1 MVLPDPAILIVT
13 DRTQCA
19 EPLESRALSL
29 FRGGC
34 RWLSLR
40 EKDLEPAERRTLLKR
55 LAAIAEPFGATV
67 GIHDDL
73 DAALAGNAPL
83 HLPSASDM
91 QAARRAL
98 GDRRLLG
105 KSCHSEADIAAA
117 AREGADYV
125 TLSPFFPTA
134 SKPDYRPSLDLAAL
148 NRIVAEATLPVL
160 ALGGITGATLP
171 QLADSAIN
179 GIAVMGEAMRTSDPQ
194 VWFADV
200 ARRWLEPTQTLTT
213 GSRPSRTG

>member
-19 EPLESRALSL
+19 EPLEARALSL

-40 EKDLEPAERRTLLKR
+40 EKDMEPAERQALLER
-55 LAAIAEPFGATV
+55 LVLVARPFGATV

-83 HLPSASDM
+83 HLPSAADT

-98 GDRRLLG
+98 GPRRLLG

-117 AREGADYV
+117 ARDGADYV
-125 TLSPFFPTA
+125 TLSPFFPTT
-134 SKPDYRPSLDLAAL
+134 SKPDYRPMLDLAAL
-148 NRIVAEATLPVL
+148 NRIVAEAALPVL
-160 ALGGITGATLP
+160 ALGGITGDTLP
-171 QLADSAIN
+171 QLAGSAVN
-179 GIAVMGEAMRTSDPQ
+179 GIAIMGEAMRTPDPEI
-194 VWFADV
+194 WFAEINKI
-200 ARRWLEPTQTLTT
+200 WLEPT
-213 GSRPSRTG
+213 

>member
-19 EPLESRALSL
+19 EPLEARALSL

-40 EKDLEPAERRTLLKR
+40 EKDMEPAERRTLLER
-55 LAAIAEPFGATV
+55 LIQMAGPFGATV
-67 GIHDDL
+67 GIHEDL
-73 DAALAGNAPL
+73 DAALAGDAPL
-83 HLPSASDM
+83 HLPSVADT

-98 GDRRLLG
+98 GPRRLLG

-134 SKPDYRPSLDLAAL
+134 SKPDYRPILDLAAL
-148 NRIVAEATLPVL
+148 NRIVAEAALPVL
-160 ALGGITGATLP
+160 ALGGITRATLP
-171 QLADSAIN
+171 QLAGSAVK
-179 GIAVMGEAMRTSDPQ
+179 GIAVMGDAMRTPDPRT
-194 VWFADV
+194 WFADI
-200 ARRWLEPTQTLTT
+200 ARTWFQ
-213 GSRPSRTG
+213 S